1 LNVVQPNGGERWE
14 RGSSHDITWT
24 SSGNIGN
31 VKIELYCSGMYVS
44 TIATDTLNDG
54 LYEWTLASS
63 LSPGPGYTI
72 RVVNNSDARASD
84 FSDGQFTILGPP
96 QASTISILSPDAGA
110 IWERGSSHLISWNW
124 SGSNTSTV
132 KIELYKGSALVF
144 TISDNTSCDGSYEWN
159 VPTSLEAGSDYKLRV
174 TSLQDPTAF
183 DESGSLSL
191 TAPAATEGKPSNSNL
206 AFAVSLV
213 SLAVAAGS
221 IAIAVRIARARKE

>member
-132 KIELYKGSALVF
+132 KIELYKGSALVL
-144 TISDNTSCDGSYEWN
+144 TISDNTSCDGSYEWS